1 LFNCLANA
9 ASCQALAIATD
20 WLIFGLEV
28 MDKPLPCFK
37 CPFREFFVSFVPC
50 SEASKPLTMAT
61 MVLVFPVPIQKER
74 KKEKKNILETKIKGV
89 RSTIN

>member
-1 LFNCLANA
+1 
-9 ASCQALAIATD
+9 
-20 WLIFGLEV
+20 
-28 MDKPLPCFK
+28 
-37 CPFREFFVSFVPC
+37 
-50 SEASKPLTMAT
+50 